1 MGTKISELDEVLLA
15 NDEDLLELA
24 VVSESSPTGYES
36 KHITKANLFGD
47 AISTISCV
55 IKKKGTATFSLESSS
70 TFDVVIPY
78 DELLSECGFKY
89 ENGFNDILAGTMRVT
104 VVAYEIV
111 DGGGSYYTRQ
121 PVASINDIV
130 FNESSKTISYQS
142 IESRT
147 SSYVPL
153 GSVVYDSGAV
163 ERELLVSDITTNN
176 PDLIIRF
183 VALGFS
189 DPELNT
195 VIGYN
200 LVLDYN
206 LMMWEGN

>member
-89 ENGFNDILAGTMRVT
+89 ESGFNDILAGTMRVT
-104 VVAYEIV
+104 VVAYQIIGGDV
-111 DGGGSYYTRQ
+111 DNYTQ
-121 PVASINDIV
+121 QYVASINDIV
-130 FNESSKTISYQS
+130 FNASSNTISYQS
-142 IESRT
+142 IESRP

-153 GSVVYDSGAV
+153 GSVVYDSEAV
-163 ERELLVSDITTNN
+163 ERELLVSNITTNN

-189 DPELNT
+189 DPELDT

-206 LMMWEGN
+206 LIMWENN